1 MNIGNMSTSIGKVFY
16 APLDE
21 VKYLNVE
28 GYCRIFVKELYDAN
42 RLKDLLFEI
51 IEKFQD
57 YNGIVFVQN
66 DDETKN
72 IIKSADLVNNGFI
85 MTDTKNNYILYLY
98 KYNDDASDVLFN

>member
-1 MNIGNMSTSIGKVFY
+1 MNIGNMTTSIGKVFY

-21 VKYLNVE
+21 TKYLNAE
-28 GYCRIFVKELYDAN
+28 GYCRVYVKEIYDN
-42 RLKDLLFEI
+42 DRLKDLLFDI

-66 DDETKN
+66 DDENQNT
-72 IIKSADLVNNGFI
+72 IKSIDLINNGFA
-85 MTDTKNNYILYLY
+85 MSDTKNNYLLYVY